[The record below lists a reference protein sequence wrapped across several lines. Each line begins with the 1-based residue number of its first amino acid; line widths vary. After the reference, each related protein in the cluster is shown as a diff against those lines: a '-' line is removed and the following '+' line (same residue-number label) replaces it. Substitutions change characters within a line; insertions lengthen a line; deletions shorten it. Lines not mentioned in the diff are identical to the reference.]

1 VKPKPCSLRLL
12 GRPVWCVGAP
22 ETRCRRPGEM
32 PLHHVRLVPGR
43 PTGRTTGAS
52 ALPSAI
58 SRLTWRS
65 PPARIVPPH
74 ARRGSLSPFHGR
86 AATEPRP
93 RPGSVAG
100 FAAPSPRQH
109 KDPPSRPRHR
119 QLQRA
124 QGTWHNALEPSKA
137 HTWACGIM
145 YALGQLNFLSDRAK
159 PKACSL
165 SEPSCYSIENTAS
178 VDFSTGNAVL
188 KI

>member
-1 VKPKPCSLRLL
+1 LGDLSGVSGHPKQDVASGRDAAAQRAPRSRQPNRPNDRRIGFAIRYIPTDVAQFAGEDCASLMRGEDCHHHFMAEPQPSRDLD
-12 GRPVWCVGAP
+12 P
-22 ETRCRRPGEM
+22 E
-32 PLHHVRLVPGR
+32 
-43 PTGRTTGAS
+43 
-52 ALPSAI
+52 
-58 SRLTWRS
+58 
-65 PPARIVPPH
+65 
-74 ARRGSLSPFHGR
+74 F
-86 AATEPRP
+86 
-93 RPGSVAG
+93 VAG

-109 KDPPSRPRHR
+109 KDSPSRHRRR

-124 QGTWHNALEPSKA
+124 QGTWHNAPEPSKA

-159 PKACSL
+159 PKACNL